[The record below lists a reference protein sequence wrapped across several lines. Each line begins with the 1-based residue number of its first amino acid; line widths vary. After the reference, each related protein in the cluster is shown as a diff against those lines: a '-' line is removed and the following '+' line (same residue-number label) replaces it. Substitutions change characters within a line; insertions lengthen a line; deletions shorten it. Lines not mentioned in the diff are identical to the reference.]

1 MYNKIVL
8 HGLASRINPIPSDQR
23 LYITYQRKNDNR
35 HKNYI
40 FFSQEPIIG
49 NRDAEPGLYKSPG
62 ADAEKLT
69 SRLL

>member
-23 LYITYQRKNDNR
+23 MYIAYQSKNENR

-40 FFSQEPIIG
+40 FFSQEPIAG
-49 NRDAEPGLYKSPG
+49 YSDAEPGLYKSPG